1 MKKIRRIFKRN
12 LKVIII
18 FLVIILLETIT
29 LYWKGINDV
38 LLKYNYYEM
47 DGAEGIET
55 FRIIVGSF
63 FGFETARHSQ
73 YGALSHVCLRY
84 FWY

>member
-38 LLKYNYYEM
+38 LLKYNY
-47 DGAEGIET
+47 
-55 FRIIVGSF
+55 
-63 FGFETARHSQ
+63 
-73 YGALSHVCLRY
+73 
-84 FWY
+84 